1 MGIAVLPQDLRRAT
15 VRVFSRLRTPQGQA
29 NPLPHYAEL
38 AASGP
43 VSPAPW
49 GGHLVTGFAEC
60 DQILRDR
67 QWCEPDRR
75 WRERQGQGTRWAA
88 PSSQEMSHALPNL
101 NGPEHARIRRAA
113 DGFDRA
119 AIGRLRPVITTATD
133 RLLDTFH
140 EQLRHGEADFAAL
153 VGEELPIATVG
164 HWLGLPRADWPR
176 LRELTHDQVF
186 TQELL
191 PTASQLAR
199 SDAATVELRTYF
211 TDLVRARRA
220 RPGDDPVS
228 QWIRTWDT
236 LETDRDQADHQVYHL
251 ARFVLLAALETTAT
265 LLSQAVLHLV
275 EHPLHWDAVAADP
288 ELVPGAVEESLRYDP
303 PTHVISRVASHD
315 MRLAGRD
322 IREGEM
328 AHLLIGAAHHDPH
341 RHADPATYNPHR
353 NPGGHLAFSG
363 GVHYCLGAPLARLE
377 AQTLITQLTRRIPRL
392 TLVRPPTWAPRVAF
406 RRLLNLDL
414 TLA

>member
-1 MGIAVLPQDLRRAT
+1 MGIALLPQDLRRAT
-15 VRVFSRLRTPQGQA
+15 AKVFSRLRTPQGQA
-29 NPLPHYAEL
+29 DPFPFYAEL

-49 GGHLVTGFAEC
+49 GGHLITGYAEC
-60 DQILRDR
+60 DQVLRDR
-67 QWCEPDRR
+67 DWLEPDRS
-75 WRERQGQGTRWAA
+75 WREKQGQGTRWTA
-88 PSSQEMSHALPNL
+88 PSAQEMSHTLPTL
-101 NGPEHARIRRAA
+101 NGPEHNRIRRAA
-113 DGFDRA
+113 SGFDRT
-119 AIGRLRPVITTATD
+119 AISRLAPVITSATD
-133 RLLDTFH
+133 RLLDAFH
-140 EQLRHGEADFAAL
+140 EQLRHGEANFATL

-199 SDAATVELRTYF
+199 SDAATVELRAYF

-265 LLSQAVLHLV
+265 LLSQAVLRLV
-275 EHPLHWDAVAADP
+275 EHPVHWDALSADP
-288 ELVPGAVEESLRYDP
+288 ELAPGAVEESLRYDP
-303 PTHVISRVASHD
+303 PTHVISRVAAHD
-315 MRLAGRD
+315 TVLAGQD

-328 AHLLIGAAHHDPH
+328 THLLIGAAHHDPH
-341 RHADPATYNPHR
+341 RHRHPAAYDPRRTP
-353 NPGGHLAFSG
+353 GHLAFSG
-363 GVHYCLGAPLARLE
+363 GAHYCLGAPMARLE
-377 AQTLITQLTRRIPRL
+377 AQTLITHLTRRIPRL

-414 TLA
+414 ALT